1 MLAATA
7 ARLRPLKPEF
17 PPLWPLLLVAAEA
30 EVVSP
35 QLPRLQTLGPVA
47 RVILLALRAVKPLAA
62 PLVVVVLAWVVTPGP
77 TRPLPKAQ
85 GAAAVEVE
93 VTLPMQAERAA
104 LVATR
109 AVAAV
114 AAGLHSTPWPRALV
128 ASAVPGWLSLFPM
141 QSEEQNA

>member
-1 MLAATA
+1 M
-7 ARLRPLKPEF
+7 
-17 PPLWPLLLVAAEA
+17 
-30 EVVSP
+30 
-35 QLPRLQTLGPVA
+35 
-47 RVILLALRAVKPLAA
+47 LLALRAVKPRAA
-62 PLVVVVLAWVVTPGP
+62 PLVVLAWVVTPGP
-77 TRPLPKAQ
+77 TRPLPKAP

-93 VTLPMQAERAA
+93 VTLPMRAERAA

-128 ASAVPGWLSLFPM
+128 ASAVPGWLSSFPM